1 MALLTLGD
9 AADLTDVAIQKIWL
23 KQTDLEKKSYFD
35 KYFHVEKGVTD
46 RLLKDS
52 SLSGFS
58 EASRIT
64 ENSIITSE
72 APIQGYDKTYTQ
84 VEFGKMLPVTK
95 QMWKFGIQKRNL
107 ERVAQGLRNAC
118 MRAREVLCADRL
130 DNSFSTSYSK
140 TDASGN
146 YTISTTGGNG
156 VELVSNAQTREDGG
170 TNNNNRVTDGT
181 TVNMSMSY
189 NALKAVARTANLI
202 LDPKGN
208 KMDVN
213 IDTFIV
219 TRGSTTGQRLKE
231 MLAAIKAGGKSSIP
245 GSADNDGAGVNA
257 YDIIELP
264 YVTTNT
270 GYWWGF
276 DSSMKGPEVGLQYKE
291 SQGIEL
297 EGPNVVFKTGEIQY
311 KATMM
316 FDLGHNDY
324 RNLVGSKNTNAA

>member
-1 MALLTLGD
+1 
-9 AADLTDVAIQKIWL
+9 
-23 KQTDLEKKSYFD
+23 
-35 KYFHVEKGVTD
+35 
-46 RLLKDS
+46 
-52 SLSGFS
+52 
-58 EASRIT
+58 
-64 ENSIITSE
+64 
-72 APIQGYDKTYTQ
+72 
-84 VEFGKMLPVTK
+84 
-95 QMWKFGIQKRNL
+95 MWKFGIQKRSL
-107 ERVAQGLRNAC
+107 ERVVQGLKNAC
-118 MRAREVLCADRL
+118 LRAREKMCADRL
-130 DNSFSTSYSK
+130 DNSFSTSYTK
-140 TDASGN
+140 TDDGGN

-189 NALKAVARTANLI
+189 NALKAVARTASLV

-219 TRGSTTGQRLKE
+219 SRGTTPAQRLKE
-231 MLAAIKAGGKSSIP
+231 MLGAIKAGGKSSIP
-245 GSADNDGAGVNA
+245 GSADNDSAGVNA
-257 YDIIELP
+257 FNIIELP

-276 DSSMKGPEVGLQYKE
+276 DSEMKGPEYGLQYKE
-291 SQGIEL
+291 SQGIQL

-316 FDLGHNDY
+316 FDLGHNDS
-324 RNLVGSKNTNAA
+324 RGWVGSKNTNAS